1 MRHGAGDLG
10 QKNLEGWSMSQTID
24 AAVDNR
30 TTAQDQLC
38 ALAKT
43 IQAEH
48 SAVVRAACGVVE
60 HAIEAGEA
68 LIAAKDKLA
77 SHGKWEGWLGKRTA
91 QIYMQLA
98 RARLEIE
105 AKAHRSA
112 DLSLRAAL
120 QLIRPKTKKEPRQ
133 KKPTSKA
140 TLNHLA
146 WSDATPQ
153 EPTKLLDA
161 IGYSSLILA
170 IPLTWGQKTKEAFA
184 GSVSDRATTALKM
197 ALSTTIEGEALAA
210 LATIKRILAA
220 GGGDLHD
227 IQIAISKR
235 GQRRAA

>member
-1 MRHGAGDLG
+1 
-10 QKNLEGWSMSQTID
+10 MSQIID

-60 HAIEAGEA
+60 HAIKAGEA

-77 SHGKWEGWLGKRTA
+77 SHGKWEGWLRKHCDLSERTA

-105 AKAHRSA
+105 AKAHRA
-112 DLSLRAAL
+112 AVLSLRAAL
-120 QLIRPKTKKEPRQ
+120 QLIRPKTKKEPRR
-133 KKPTSKA
+133 KA

-153 EPTKLLDA
+153 ERTNFLDS
-161 IGYSSLILA
+161 IGYSSLITA
-170 IPLTWGQKTKEAFA
+170 IPLTWGQETKEAFA
-184 GSVSDRATTALKM
+184 GSVSDRATTVLKM
-197 ALSTTIEGEALAA
+197 ALSTTIEGEALGA
-210 LATIKRILAA
+210 LAAIKRMLAA

>member
-1 MRHGAGDLG
+1 
-10 QKNLEGWSMSQTID
+10 MSQTID
-24 AAVDNR
+24 AAIDNG

-48 SAVVRAACGVVE
+48 SAVVRAACGVVD
-60 HAIEAGEA
+60 HAIKAGEA

-77 SHGKWEGWLGKRTA
+77 SHGKWAGWLRKHCDLSERNA

-105 AKAHRSA
+105 AKANRA
-112 DLSLRAAL
+112 AVLSLRAAL
-120 QLIRPKTKKEPRQ
+120 QLIRPKTKKEPR
-133 KKPTSKA
+133 PKA

-153 EPTKLLDA
+153 ERTKFLDA
-161 IGYSSLILA
+161 IGYSSLIMA
-170 IPLTWGQKTKEAFA
+170 IPLTWGQETKGAFA

-197 ALSTTIEGEALAA
+197 ALSTASEGEALAA
-210 LATIKRILAA
+210 LAAINRMLAA
-220 GGGDLHD
+220 GGADLHD

-235 GQRRAA
+235 AQRRAA

>member
-1 MRHGAGDLG
+1 
-10 QKNLEGWSMSQTID
+10 MSQTID

-77 SHGKWEGWLGKRTA
+77 SHGKWEGWLRKHCDLSERNA

-105 AKAHRSA
+105 AKANRA
-112 DLSLRAAL
+112 AVLSLRAAL

-161 IGYSSLILA
+161 IGYSSLITA
-170 IPLTWGQKTKEAFA
+170 IPLTWGQETKEAFA

-210 LATIKRILAA
+210 LAAIKRMLAA
-220 GGGDLHD
+220 GGGDPHD

>member
-1 MRHGAGDLG
+1 
-10 QKNLEGWSMSQTID
+10 MSQIID

-48 SAVVRAACGVVE
+48 SAVVRTACGVVE
-60 HAIEAGEA
+60 HAIKAGEA

-77 SHGKWEGWLGKRTA
+77 SHGKWEGWLRKHCDLSERTA

-105 AKAHRSA
+105 AKAHRA
-112 DLSLRAAL
+112 AVLSLRAAL

-133 KKPTSKA
+133 KKSTIKA

-153 EPTKLLDA
+153 ERTKFLDA
-161 IGYSSLILA
+161 IGYSSLITA
-170 IPLTWGQKTKEAFA
+170 IPLTWGQETKEVFA
-184 GSVSDRATTALKM
+184 GSVSDRATTVLKM
-197 ALSTTIEGEALAA
+197 ALSTTIEGEALGA
-210 LATIKRILAA
+210 LAAIKRMLAA